1 MRIDFHCHIF
11 QNKITREALYNFYGQ
26 FKGYG
31 FYDRMIEKLF
41 VLETLDSK
49 NVVEKVIYHNKKVKV
64 DKVVLLPVN
73 SKENIS
79 VMEWCDQAPELFIP
93 FYNPPEKSI
102 EGTNVKGIIENAIKE
117 KGYKGF
123 KVMLSF
129 RKKKLNDEI
138 LFPVLEVATE
148 YKVPILMH
156 SGYPPPGT
164 KKDVLTYSNPIV
176 IDEFINSFPKV
187 NIIIAHMG
195 FPWTDI
201 SIALATQYTNI
212 YLDVSNLA
220 YMMPN
225 HLKALLIQAKE
236 ITGLDKIL
244 FGSDGFLPEMVEIAI
259 NYFRDADF
267 LTKEEIKKIL
277 GLNAQKLLNLI

>member
-1 MRIDFHCHIF
+1 MRIDFHCHLYLK
-11 QNKITREALYNFYGQ
+11 QYTKEALQLFYKD
-26 FKGYG
+26 FRGYG
-31 FYDRMIEKLF
+31 FYERMMNKISKIETI
-41 VLETLDSK
+41 ETNNLL
-49 NVVEKVIYHNKKVKV
+49 EKVMYHNKKVRL

-73 SKENIS
+73 SKENETVRIWYDYEPN
-79 VMEWCDQAPELFIP
+79 MFIP
-93 FYNPPEKSI
+93 FYNPPEKARD
-102 EGTNVKGIIENAIKE
+102 EGNEREIIERAIRE

-123 KVMLSF
+123 KIMLSF
-129 RKKKLNDEI
+129 RKKRLNDEI
-138 LFPVLEVATE
+138 LFPTLEVAAK
-148 YKVPILMH
+148 YKIPILMH
-156 SGYPPPGT
+156 TGYPPPGT

-201 SIALATQYTNI
+201 AIALATQYTNI

-225 HLKALLIQAKE
+225 HLMALLIQAKE
-236 ITGLDKIL
+236 IMGLDKIL

-259 NYFRDADF
+259 NYFENADF

-277 GLNAQKLLNLI
+277 GLNAQKLLNLK

>member
-11 QNKITREALYNFYGQ
+11 QNVITRKALSAFYSQ

-41 VLETLDSK
+41 TLETLDSK

-64 DKVVLLPVN
+64 DKVILLPVN

-79 VMEWCDQAPELFIP
+79 VMEWYDQAPELFIP
-93 FYNPPEKSI
+93 FFNPPEKSI
-102 EGTNVKGIIENAIKE
+102 EGTDVKGIIENAINE

-123 KVMLSF
+123 KTMLSF

-176 IDEFINSFPKV
+176 IDEFINSFPKA

-201 SIALATQYTNI
+201 AIALATQYTNI
-212 YLDVSNLA
+212 YLDISNLA

-225 HLKALLIQAKE
+225 HLKVLIIQAKE
-236 ITGLDKIL
+236 IMGLDKIL

-259 NYFRDADF
+259 NYFENADF

-277 GLNAQKLLNLI
+277 GLNAQKLLNLK